1 MNENL
6 FISPCIGIC
15 TIDKDTQ
22 NCIGCGRNR
31 YEISK
36 WIKLS
41 HTERMEIMKR
51 LGYGKRKN
59 RKRLIKK

>member
-1 MNENL
+1 MTENL

-22 NCIGCGRNR
+22 NCIGCGRTRN
-31 YEISK
+31 EISK

-41 HTERMEIMKR
+41 HTESCLLYTSDAADE
-51 LGYGKRKN
+51 
-59 RKRLIKK
+59 

>member
-22 NCIGCGRNR
+22 NCIGCGRTSEQITEWTKYTDKR
-31 YEISK
+31 REEI
-36 WIKLS
+36 IKEIQLNHCQVLS
-41 HTERMEIMKR
+41 
-51 LGYGKRKN
+51 N
-59 RKRLIKK
+59 N

>member
-6 FISPCIGIC
+6 FISPCVGIC
-15 TIDKDTQ
+15 TIDQDTQ
-22 NCIGCGRNR
+22 NCIGCGRTKD
-31 YEISK
+31 EITK

-41 HTERMEIMKR
+41 HAERMVIMKR

-59 RKRLIKK
+59 RERHIKK